1 MRRSSG
7 FLRFLKISRS
17 IYMTKK
23 KEILN
28 ERPLILEF
36 LGFVQGGREVRRWSG
51 FLGFLEISR
60 STHHTSQ
67 KKGNPK

>member
-1 MRRSSG
+1 M
-7 FLRFLKISRS
+7 KD
-17 IYMTKK
+17 
-23 KEILN
+23 